1 MDAVQEFPAMVAQ
14 ASPTKPNLL
23 PLRWPTTLAQ
33 LNPIPH
39 KFRPGGRKPRLRLKS
54 TKSQGDDITKL
65 QRSFDPWTTVRALR
79 TRRWTLWDLQH
90 VVTFGFIFFSLAIL
104 PSAPFIKTGGLA
116 VLAVLLLMPATQQFF
131 LPSLSIWTYLLYFFS
146 SR

>member
-1 MDAVQEFPAMVAQ
+1 
-14 ASPTKPNLL
+14 
-23 PLRWPTTLAQ
+23 
-33 LNPIPH
+33 
-39 KFRPGGRKPRLRLKS
+39 
-54 TKSQGDDITKL
+54 
-65 QRSFDPWTTVRALR
+65 
-79 TRRWTLWDLQH
+79 
-90 VVTFGFIFFSLAIL
+90 VTFGFIFFSLAIL